1 MDPRLPLAC
10 APRRPQ
16 DPHGPALGALA
27 CSATSCTPSSS
38 QGSLFEESHTEPL
51 NDLGSGH
58 PAFQV
63 SFSQPSRLVSA
74 PLRSIDAVGG

>member
-38 QGSLFEESHTEPL
+38 QGSLFGESHAEPL
-51 NDLGSGH
+51 NDLGS
-58 PAFQV
+58 
-63 SFSQPSRLVSA
+63 
-74 PLRSIDAVGG
+74 LRSPVEVEGNKCFPPLPKKDLESPS